1 MNTQEIETAARHF
14 VISAIWADGPEG
26 RKIRSARETDAIARA
41 FVEAFAAAWP
51 AECAQVTAA
60 DGYGSH
66 PDAGSPAAAFGHDLY
81 LTCAGHGTG
90 FWDRREL
97 GEVGELISSRI
108 RAEWRRWYIESYC
121 DRRRLYF
128 CVSPQ
133 LHALTKQNEN

>member
-1 MNTQEIETAARHF
+1 MNKQEICTAARHL
-14 VISAIWADGPEG
+14 VVAAIWADGPEG
-26 RKIRSARETDAIARA
+26 CHIRSTRETHSIAQTFVEEFARA
-41 FVEAFAAAWP
+41 YP
-51 AECAQVTAA
+51 AECARILATA
-60 DGYGSH
+60 GYGTH
-66 PDAGSPAAAFGHDLY
+66 PDAASAAAAFGHDLY

-97 GEVGELISSRI
+97 GETGELISNRI

-121 DRRRLYF
+121 DRRRIYF